1 MDIKIVI
8 DEKLL
13 NQIFQLESVKLV
25 GKCLKRFE
33 LTDDKELIKKEIKE
47 LLYEGLR
54 DIRDM
59 LSIYGKDSIRLSPC
73 KEGEKDVK

>member
-1 MDIKIVI
+1 MEIKVVI

-13 NQIFQLESVKLV
+13 NQIFQLEAVKLV

-33 LTDDKELIKKEIKE
+33 LTDDKDLIKKEVKE

-59 LSIYGKDSIRLSPC
+59 LAIYGKESIRLSPC